1 MMHSSLARPLR
12 FACISLI
19 PSAVLALA
27 GCSSMSGLD
36 GSSEYGCKAPE
47 GVKCDSVSGNYYN
60 ALQNNLPS
68 QRSHRQGMP
77 SSENKPTPQSMA
89 PTSYTPSPLRAQARV
104 LRMWIKPWEDLDRDF
119 NDQAYVYVQI
129 DSGHWL
135 VEHAQ
140 REIRGAYAPVRPPR
154 NPVAQASPADVKSTI
169 TRPTIANSPAE
180 TASGP
185 IAQAI
190 NSLQERGQSAP
201 FGEDR

>member
-1 MMHSSLARPLR
+1 MMPSSLAFPLR
-12 FACISLI
+12 IAYASII
-19 PSAVLALA
+19 PAAVLALA
-27 GCSSMSGLD
+27 GCGSLSGLD

-68 QRSHRQGMP
+68 QRSRRQATPPG
-77 SSENKPTPQSMA
+77 ENKPAPAPSNA

-104 LRMWIKPWEDLDRDF
+104 LRMWVKPWEDLDRDF

-135 VEHAQ
+135 VDHAQ
-140 REIRGAYAPVRPPR
+140 REIRNAYAPVRPPR
-154 NPVAQASPADVKSTI
+154 SAVAQTPDPKSGIARPAIVNSPAD
-169 TRPTIANSPAE
+169 

-190 NSLQERGQSAP
+190 NSLQERSQPTSS
-201 FGEDR
+201 GEDR

>member
-1 MMHSSLARPLR
+1 MMPRSLTRPFH
-12 FACISLI
+12 FACAISI
-19 PSAVLALA
+19 AMLALA
-27 GCSSMSGLD
+27 GCGSLSGLD

-68 QRSHRQGMP
+68 QRSRRQTTPPGESKPPLAP
-77 SSENKPTPQSMA
+77 SNA
-89 PTSYTPSPLRAQARV
+89 PASYTPSPLRAQARV
-104 LRMWIKPWEDLDRDF
+104 LRMWVKPWEDLDRDF
-119 NDQAYVYVQI
+119 NDQAYVYVQV

-140 REIRGAYAPVRPPR
+140 REIRNAYAPVRPPR
-154 NPVAQASPADVKSTI
+154 SPVAQTPDAKSSIARPAIV
-169 TRPTIANSPAE
+169 NSPPD

-190 NSLQERGQSAP
+190 HSLQERSQSTSS
-201 FGEDR
+201 GEDR